1 MKRWTIFIWSNFQM
15 NDNELE
21 AFVKIAD
28 ENGEISKNDI
38 IIQVHCGLPQ
48 SKIYYIAYLI
58 L

>member
-1 MKRWTIFIWSNFQM
+1 MCIIVLRSNFQM

-38 IIQVHCGLPQ
+38 IIQVNNC
-48 SKIYYIAYLI
+48 IF
-58 L
+58 